1 MFLFEVL
8 ADDDNVTGRV
18 ASVSTV
24 QRCCV
29 VGVVCDISFFVLFL
43 HRTSAKKIPLNW
55 NLMSK
60 PQHRLEEKFPWDTR
74 VHWISFDCLH
84 GFQQKR
90 ECIIAYT
97 KVSQKVRVA
106 ALLGCAWGEMR
117 NVLKPLFG
125 AKVITLLSGRYD
137 EELKVNKLL
146 RSLSEGL
153 LSLFYT
159 YSGRNGQSQTIGNC
173 SIIKENISFNND
185 VTYKSVVML

>member
-1 MFLFEVL
+1 
-8 ADDDNVTGRV
+8 
-18 ASVSTV
+18 
-24 QRCCV
+24 
-29 VGVVCDISFFVLFL
+29 
-43 HRTSAKKIPLNW
+43 
-55 NLMSK
+55 
-60 PQHRLEEKFPWDTR
+60 
-74 VHWISFDCLH
+74 
-84 GFQQKR
+84 
-90 ECIIAYT
+90 
-97 KVSQKVRVA
+97 
-106 ALLGCAWGEMR
+106 MR

-159 YSGRNGQSQTIGNC
+159 YSGWNGQSQTIGNC